1 MYCGKCGDLLIDGGC
16 PRCESVM
23 GMVKEKI
30 REAVREHGKPSGDA
44 GGKRMRLRGVRI
56 DIDEVSW

>member
-1 MYCGKCGDLLIDGGC
+1 
-16 PRCESVM
+16 
-23 GMVKEKI
+23 MVKEKI

-56 DIDEVSW
+56 DIDEVVW